1 MANASDTTRKGGR
14 VIYRGKSFP
23 GFNKPMRN
31 TGSSQHKMVVL
42 AKKGSKVKVVRFG
55 HKGYGHNYSASA
67 RKNYLT
73 RSAGIRN
80 KAGKLTA
87 KDKFSANYWARKT
100 LWAGSGGSKK
110 SPPKRKS

>member
-1 MANASDTTRKGGR
+1 MASVSDTTRKGGR

-42 AKKGSKVKVVRFG
+42 AKKGNQVKVVRFG
-55 HKGYGHNYSASA
+55 HKGYGHNYSAKA

-87 KDKFSANYWARKT
+87 KDNFSANYWARKV

-110 SPPKRKS
+110 SPPKRK